1 MIVASLV
8 AIAPRAGNL
17 VQVVQSLR
25 AQTLRPDRIIVH
37 YSEEPWH
44 LDPGWPVPPQLGAL
58 GVELKKV
65 PNLGSCR
72 KYMFAAR
79 ELRNTDSILILVDDD
94 RVWHPGVF
102 ERLVKFVRAE
112 DCVASTRGWSEY
124 RLVPNEQGRV
134 ILHDRPMSG
143 ADTQVPRQVQVPNSG
158 WATCFRPGHVS
169 EAIFDPAI
177 AGAAHMRYTD
187 EIMLSAMLERPKYVL
202 PMPADFH
209 TTLPSTVH
217 QWRSAETTSAKL
229 EQLALHPYFAE
240 R

>member
-1 MIVASLV
+1 
-8 AIAPRAGNL
+8 
-17 VQVVQSLR
+17 
-25 AQTLRPDRIIVH
+25 
-37 YSEEPWH
+37 
-44 LDPGWPVPPQLGAL
+44 
-58 GVELKKV
+58 
-65 PNLGSCR
+65 
-72 KYMFAAR
+72 
-79 ELRNTDSILILVDDD
+79 
-94 RVWHPGVF
+94 
-102 ERLVKFVRAE
+102 
-112 DCVASTRGWSEY
+112 
-124 RLVPNEQGRV
+124 
-134 ILHDRPMSG
+134 
-143 ADTQVPRQVQVPNSG
+143 VPNSG